1 MATIAAAETA
11 LIKAG
16 AADLNSMDISEQW
29 PGDCKNGFGCAGG
42 DSEPIAQ
49 WLIGRGGVLVK
60 DSDYPTNPNYGNL
73 PCKDDLTYWNPG
85 YKLLQYFYKTNCGD
99 EGE

>member
-11 LIKAG
+11 LIKG
-16 AADLNSMDISEQW
+16 GADLNSMDISEQW
-29 PGDCKNGFGCAGG
+29 TGDCKNGKPGCAGG
-42 DSEPIAQ
+42 DSEDVTK

-60 DSDYPTNPNYGNL
+60 ESDYPYKSYSDT
-73 PCKDDLTYWNPG
+73 CKDDLTFWNPG
-85 YKLLQYFYKTNCGD
+85 YKLKHYFYKHKCFD